1 MNRRLLRRQQTIDE
15 ALDAAVAIMEEVGVG
30 GLSMSEIARRM
41 GMRQPSLYKYFPSL
55 HAVYDALFARGLAGS
70 GAAIQAAVA
79 AGPRG
84 VVTIRA
90 AGRALVRWAVEN
102 PALAQLLYW
111 RPVPGFAP
119 TSATFAPSVRLMDQL
134 RAAFAAAVRAGELH
148 PKAASAEAPRLF
160 TIVLSG
166 LISQQMANEPG
177 AGFDTGMFTSLT
189 DSALDMFFARYAVPG
204 GPDAAPRTW
213 PTDPGQNNTPRP
225 KRRGDSGPPVA
236 GKEGIDESSQPGT
249 RKFPARPATSADR
262 GHVRPRPRPPA
273 RGVRQATATVR
284 HGPERV
290 RAR

>member
-1 MNRRLLRRQQTIDE
+1 MASTSSVTEVRPDRRLTRRRQTIEE
-15 ALDAAVAIMEEVGVG
+15 ALDAAVAIMEETGVG
-30 GLSMSEIARRM
+30 GLSMSEIARRL
-41 GMRQPSLYKYFPSL
+41 GMRQPSLYKYFGSL
-55 HAVYDALFARGLAGS
+55 HAVYDALFARGVAGT

-79 AGPRG
+79 EGPRG

-102 PALAQLLYW
+102 PALAQLQYW

-119 TSATFAPSVRLMDQL
+119 TAATFEPSVRLMDQL
-134 RAAFAAAVRAGELH
+134 RTAFAAAVRAGELH

-204 GPDAAPRTW
+204 GPDAAPRT
-213 PTDPGQNNTPRP
+213 
-225 KRRGDSGPPVA
+225 
-236 GKEGIDESSQPGT
+236 
-249 RKFPARPATSADR
+249 
-262 GHVRPRPRPPA
+262 
-273 RGVRQATATVR
+273 
-284 HGPERV
+284 
-290 RAR
+290 